1 MDYLY
6 YATGILVFLAVV
18 LLIEGM
24 YLTWNSAKG
33 PEAERIA
40 RRLRM
45 MSAGGHAS
53 GESASMIKQ
62 RLLSESPLFQR
73 LLLQMPRISQLD
85 RLLEQSGMTW
95 TVSDLIVLS
104 LLCPVLV
111 GGVAFFL
118 RLPLLVILPLM
129 ACSIAVPLLLV
140 LRAKSKRLAKVDQ
153 QLPDALDLIGRA
165 LRAGHAFPTAMKM
178 VGDEMNDPIA
188 AEFKTTFDEVN
199 FGISMNDALMN
210 MATRVPS
217 TDLRYFVIAVMIQRE
232 TGGNLAE
239 LLDNISKIVRDRI
252 KLLGQIRV
260 LSAEGRMSA
269 WVLGLLPFGAGLMIQ
284 LTNPGFLAVLYT
296 DPAGQKMVA
305 TALTMM
311 FVGVLA
317 MRKIIRIR
325 V

>member
-33 PEAERIA
+33 PEAERVA

-45 MSAGGHAS
+45 MSAGGHAGGDS
-53 GESASMIKQ
+53 HSMIKQ
-62 RLLSESPLFQR
+62 RMLSETPMFQR
-73 LLLQMPRISQLD
+73 LLLQMPRVSQVD

-95 TVSDLIVLS
+95 TVSDLVVLS
-104 LLCPVLV
+104 LISPVLV
-111 GGVAFFL
+111 GGLLLFL
-118 RLPLLVILPLM
+118 RLPLFIILPVMLF
-129 ACSIAVPLLLV
+129 SIAIPLLVV
-140 LRAKSKRLAKVDQ
+140 LRAKNKRLTKVDT

-178 VGDEMNDPIA
+178 VGDEMNAPIA
-188 AEFKTTFDEVN
+188 DEFKATFDEVN

-210 MATRVPS
+210 LATRVPS
-217 TDLRYFVIAVMIQRE
+217 TDLRYFVIAVLIQRE

-239 LLDNISKIVRDRI
+239 LLDNISKIIRERL

-260 LSAEGRMSA
+260 LSAEGKMSA
-269 WVLGLLPFGAGLMIQ
+269 WVLGLLPFVTALLIQ
-284 LTNPGFLAVLYT
+284 LTNPEFLAVLYT
-296 DPAGQKMVA
+296 DPAGRKMVA
-305 TALTMM
+305 TALVMM
-311 FVGVLA
+311 FLGVLA